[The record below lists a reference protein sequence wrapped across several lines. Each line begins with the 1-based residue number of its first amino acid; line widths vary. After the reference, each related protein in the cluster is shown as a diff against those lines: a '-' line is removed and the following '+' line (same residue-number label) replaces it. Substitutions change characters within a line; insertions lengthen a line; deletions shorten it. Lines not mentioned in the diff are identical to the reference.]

1 MKGCLI
7 VLIVSIVIVLAIV
20 LALINPLAAIAVLIV
35 AGILCF
41 FILMYKIGLSV
52 LNLYWTLFETL
63 VNLLERALSFFPKFD
78 SEDFATIK
86 SILVAMLMCIFH
98 TIILYF
104 LLDIHLKVFTR
115 FVITFLIS
123 VIISALFWVAK
134 TAKRSISEELYE
146 QKITNLMLSGKSYIE
161 AEEILNEH
169 YEIK

>member
-7 VLIVSIVIVLAIV
+7 VLIVSIAIV
-20 LALINPLAAIAVLIV
+20 LAFIFPPAAIAVFIV

-41 FILMYKIGLSV
+41 FILMYKIGSSV

-63 VNLLERALSFFPKFD
+63 VDLLEMALSFFPKFD
-78 SEDFATIK
+78 SEDFAKIK

-104 LLDIHLKVFTR
+104 LLDIH

-123 VIISALFWVAK
+123 VIISALFWGAK

-146 QKITNLMLSGKSYIE
+146 QKITNLMLSGKSFKE

-169 YEIK
+169 YKIK